1 MVCSGWATRPR
12 RSKSGPDRSEV
23 RSDGA
28 GGGDGGGG
36 AADADCEN
44 DLNLGLDLGSGGGAE
59 DSECVRVAS
68 MGNRMEEIVGF
79 GGGGTWK
86 LRVNA
91 RRSPW
96 AAVPPW

>member
-1 MVCSGWATRPR
+1 MVCSGWATRRR
-12 RSKSGPDRSEV
+12 RSESGLDRSEV

-28 GGGDGGGG
+28 GGGGGGD

-44 DLNLGLDLGSGGGAE
+44 DLDLGLDLGSGGGAE
-59 DSECVRVAS
+59 DSECDRVAS
-68 MGNRMEEIVGF
+68 MGSRLEEIAGF

-96 AAVPPW
+96 AAVPP